1 MTQIAAISV
10 PPVPRW
16 LGYIAA
22 CVGMF
27 MAILDIQVVVTSLP
41 VIEKALN
48 IGASLMS
55 WVQTSYLIAEVIA
68 IPLTGLLLRVFGMR
82 HLFAVALSVFTL
94 ASVGCAASSG
104 FIDLLLWRIL
114 QGAAGGVLIP
124 MVFSGIFL
132 LFPRGIQQTAATTL
146 GGVLAVLAPT
156 LGPIAG
162 GWITE
167 HYSWHWLFL
176 INTGPGIV
184 AVLAGLL
191 FLPRGQ
197 MRLQFLAGLDWFSLV
212 LLGVGLA
219 ILIIG
224 LKEAPTEGWA
234 SWLVL
239 SCFAVTVG
247 CGVWLWQRPHPA
259 IMFYLLKDRP
269 LLFGCMVSFILG
281 FALFGSVYLMPIFL
295 AFVRGH
301 GPLEIGVIVM
311 VGGFSQLIAA
321 PITVWLDRRL
331 DARLLAGLGF
341 LLFGIG
347 LAINSGLD
355 VASDYDVLFWP
366 QVVRG
371 LSVGLCILPPIRFA
385 LAFMPPEQVG
395 DGSGLFN
402 VARNIGGALGIA
414 FIDTVIFTRSP
425 DHASALMDLIK
436 SDPTAAAKILGVDM
450 SDLPAAG
457 DAASLMGIMDQVQAA
472 ALTLAINECW
482 WMLAASSL
490 LALPVLVWLG
500 PIRAAMAPSKL
511 NRSEQP
517 L

>member
-1 MTQIAAISV
+1 MNQAAAISM

-41 VIEKALN
+41 TIEKALN
-48 IGASLMS
+48 IGPNLMS

-82 HLFAVALSVFTL
+82 HLFAVALTVFTL
-94 ASVGCAASSG
+94 ASVGCASSSG
-104 FIDLLLWRIL
+104 FIDLLLWRVL

-132 LFPRGIQQTAATTL
+132 LFPRGLQQTAATTL

-167 HYSWHWLFL
+167 HFTWHWLFL
-176 INTGPGIV
+176 INTAPGFV
-184 AVLAGLL
+184 ALVVGMF
-191 FLPRGQ
+191 FLPRGEL
-197 MRLQFLAGLDWFSLV
+197 RLQLLAGLDWLSLA

-219 ILIIG
+219 VFIIG

-234 SWLVL
+234 SLVVIF
-239 SCFAVTVG
+239 CFAIVAI
-247 CGVWLWQRPHPA
+247 CGIWLWRRPKPA

-269 LLFGCMVSFILG
+269 LLFGCILSFILG

-301 GPLEIGVIVM
+301 GPLDIGLTIM
-311 VGGFSQLIAA
+311 VGGIAQLIVA
-321 PITVWLDRRL
+321 PITVWLDRL
-331 DARLLAGLGF
+331 FNARVLAAAGF
-341 LLFGIG
+341 LIFAIG
-347 LAINSGLD
+347 LAMNAFLNT
-355 VASDYDVLFWP
+355 ASDYDALFWP

-371 LSVGLCILPPIRFA
+371 ISVGLCILPPIRFA
-385 LAFMPPEQVG
+385 LAFMSTEQVG

-402 VARNIGGALGIA
+402 VARNIGGAIGIA
-414 FIDTVIFTRSP
+414 LIDTVIFMRGP
-425 DHASALMDLIK
+425 DHVSALMDLMK
-436 SDPTAAAKILGVDM
+436 SDPSAAAGLMGIDV
-450 SDLPAAG
+450 SELPDAG
-457 DAASLMGIMDQVQAA
+457 DPTALMGIMDQVQAV
-472 ALTLAINECW
+472 ALTQAVNESW
-482 WMLAASSL
+482 WMLAVVCV
-490 LALPVLVWLG
+490 LALPVLLWMG
-500 PIRAAMAPSKL
+500 PIRAAMAPQKL
-511 NRSEQP
+511 N
-517 L
+517 LKV

>member
-1 MTQIAAISV
+1 MNQAAAISM

-48 IGASLMS
+48 IGANLMS

-68 IPLTGLLLRVFGMR
+68 IPLTGLLMRVFGMR
-82 HLFAVALSVFTL
+82 HLFAVALTIFTL
-94 ASVGCAASSG
+94 ASLGCAASSG
-104 FIDLLLWRIL
+104 FIDLLLWRVL

-132 LFPRGIQQTAATTL
+132 LFPRGLQQTAATTL

-167 HYSWHWLFL
+167 HYTWHWLFL
-176 INTGPGIV
+176 INAGPGLLALIV
-184 AVLAGLL
+184 GML
-191 FLPRGQ
+191 FLPRGEL
-197 MRLQFLAGLDWFSLV
+197 RLQLLVGLDWLSLA

-219 ILIIG
+219 VLIIG

-234 SWLVL
+234 STYVL
-239 SCFAVTVG
+239 LCFGVVLI
-247 CGVWLWQRPHPA
+247 CGIWLWQRPKPA

-269 LLFGCMVSFILG
+269 LLFGCILSFILG

-301 GPLEIGVIVM
+301 GPLQIGLTIM
-311 VGGFSQLIAA
+311 VGGVSQLIIA
-321 PITVWLDRRL
+321 PVTVWLDRRFN
-331 DARLLAGLGF
+331 ARILAALGF
-341 LLFGIG
+341 LVFGIG
-347 LAINSGLD
+347 LAMNATLD
-355 VASDYDVLFWP
+355 TSSDYDALFWP

-371 LSVGLCILPPIRFA
+371 IAVGLCILPPIRFA
-385 LAFMPPEQVG
+385 LAFMSTEQVG

-402 VARNIGGALGIA
+402 VARNIGGAIGIA
-414 FIDTVIFTRSP
+414 LIDTVIFMRGP
-425 DHASALMDLIK
+425 DHVSALMDLMK
-436 SDPTAAAKILGVDM
+436 SNPDAAAKLMGVDV
-450 SDLPAAG
+450 SELPAPG
-457 DAASLMGIMDQVQAA
+457 DPTGLMGIMDQVQAA
-472 ALTLAINECW
+472 ALTQAVNESW
-482 WMLAASSL
+482 WMLAGVCL
-490 LALPVLVWLG
+490 LALPVLALLG
-500 PIRAAMAPSKL
+500 PIRAAMAPTKL
-511 NRSEQP
+511 NPSV
-517 L
+517 

>member
-1 MTQIAAISV
+1 MTEVAAISM
-10 PPVPRW
+10 PPLPRW
-16 LGYIAA
+16 LGYVAA

-94 ASVGCAASSG
+94 SSIGCAASSG
-104 FIDLLLWRIL
+104 FVDLLLWRIL

-176 INTGPGIV
+176 INTGPGLV
-184 AVLAGLL
+184 AVIAGLC
-191 FLPRGQ
+191 FLPRG
-197 MRLQFLAGLDWFSLV
+197 RLRLEFLKGLDWFSLV

-219 ILIIG
+219 LLVIG
-224 LKEAPTEGWA
+224 LKEAPTEGWL
-234 SWLVL
+234 SLIVL
-239 SCFAVTVG
+239 SCFAVSVG
-247 CGVWLWQRPHPA
+247 CATWLWQRPKPA

-269 LLFGCMVSFILG
+269 LLFGCMLSFLLG
-281 FALFGSVYLMPIFL
+281 FALFGSVYLLPIFL

-301 GPLEIGVIVM
+301 GPLEIGIIVM
-311 VGGFSQLIAA
+311 VGGVSQLVAA
-321 PITVWLDRRL
+321 PITVWLDRRF
-331 DARLLAGLGF
+331 DARLLAGAGF
-341 LLFGIG
+341 LMFGVG
-347 LAINSGLD
+347 LAMNSGLT
-355 VASDYDVLFWP
+355 VSSDYDALFWP
-366 QVVRG
+366 QIVRG
-371 LSVGLCILPPIRFA
+371 ISVGLCILPPIRFA
-385 LAFMPPEQVG
+385 LAFMPTEQVG

-402 VARNIGGALGIA
+402 VSRNIGGAIGIA
-414 FIDTVIFTRSP
+414 LIDTVIFTRSP
-425 DHASALMDLIK
+425 DHASALMDLMK
-436 SDPTAAAKILGVDM
+436 LDPAAAAKLMEVDI
-450 SDLPAAG
+450 SDLPAPD
-457 DAASLMGIMDQVQAA
+457 DAASLMGIMDQVQSV
-472 ALTLAINECW
+472 ALTQAINECW
-482 WMLAASSL
+482 WMLAGFSL
-490 LALPVLVWLG
+490 IALPVLIWLG
-500 PIRAAMAPSKL
+500 PIRTARPPPPL
-511 NRSEQP
+511 NRSE
-517 L
+517 